1 VNQGLR
7 ERKKQQTRR
16 RIHEVATALFIE
28 RGFEHVTIAEV
39 AEAAEVSVNTIYN
52 YFQSKEDL
60 VLPPEQ
66 ASPQRLADLVR
77 RRKPGESAARAV
89 LQHLREEVRRR
100 DPRLGLTEGYD
111 RVFHMMRAAPTL
123 TARLEELGQQ
133 MTDELAAV
141 LAEETGARPD
151 DPRPRVA
158 AAQIG
163 SIHAMLYTEIGRLLT
178 AGHTPNMIAA
188 TLTELLDATE
198 DLLGQPLLTYA
209 TRKDE
214 PCSG

>member
-1 VNQGLR
+1 MAQGLR

-16 RIHEVATALFIE
+16 RIHEVATALFVE

-60 VLPPEQ
+60 VLPPDQ
-66 ASPQRLADLVR
+66 ASPQRLADIVR
-77 RRKPGESAARAV
+77 RRRHGESAARAV
-89 LQHLREEVRRR
+89 LDHLRDEVRRR

-111 RVFHMMRAAPTL
+111 RVFQMMRAAPTL
-123 TARLEELGQQ
+123 TARLEELGRQ
-133 MTDELAAV
+133 MTDALAAV
-141 LAEETGARPD
+141 LAEETGAGPD

-163 SIHAMLYTEIGRLLT
+163 SLHALVFTEIGELIT
-178 AGHTPNMIAA
+178 AGRSPDAIAG
-188 TLTELLDATE
+188 TLTGLLDAAE
-198 DLLGQPLLTYA
+198 DLLGRPLLTYA
-209 TRKDE
+209 TRKDR